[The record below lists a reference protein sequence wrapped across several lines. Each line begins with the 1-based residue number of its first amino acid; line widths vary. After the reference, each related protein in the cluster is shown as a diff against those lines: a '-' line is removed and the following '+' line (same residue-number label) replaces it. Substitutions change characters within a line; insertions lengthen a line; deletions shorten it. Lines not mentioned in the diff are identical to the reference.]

1 MRRDVTEEYLSDKWK
16 YSMAAFDGV
25 MELHIQGSRVH
36 LDSIAFWHG
45 VR

>member
-25 MELHIQGSRVH
+25 TELHIYKGAE
-36 LDSIAFWHG
+36 LIWTA
-45 VR
+45 